1 MLAYWLMK
9 NYVAQARE
17 HVYGNLKPDIMQLTT
32 ENMLELST
40 RKVTDTHLAELESM
54 DDEDFSVYM
63 EYPNFNKFLIQV
75 LRVRPGFPPR
85 RVMGP
90 VKLWARHVTDGFLMV

>member
-1 MLAYWLMK
+1 
-9 NYVAQARE
+9 
-17 HVYGNLKPDIMQLTT
+17 MQLTT

-40 RKVTDTHLAELESM
+40 RKVTDTQLAELESM

-63 EYPNFNKFLIQV
+63 EYTNFNKFLIQV

-90 VKLWARHVTDGFLMV
+90 VKLWARHVSQLLQGQRQVLTLNVGR